1 MTLLIATFLTVF
13 LLAFQQQNVVHG
25 HYAMAAVTS
34 FLIAVA
40 QFAMIRG
47 VSTGEPWEFMLMGV
61 GGACGVTLSMVAH
74 RRFIKRTAP

>member
-13 LLAFQQQNVVHG
+13 LLAFQQQNVVYG
-25 HYAMAAVTS
+25 HYALAAVTS
-34 FLIAVA
+34 FLIATA

-47 VSTGEPWEFMLMGV
+47 VSTGEPWEFVWMGI

-74 RRFIKRTAP
+74 RRWVKRK